1 MNKVLEKFFTKAD
14 NGTVRLYDYDVTHL
28 WLAGLVYAHIGY
40 WVENLFRLMSKGV
53 LDSRNQLLPFLFCY
67 TIAMWAMYLA
77 LGTTN
82 HPRFFSHRV
91 LEGNTRQDKILAR
104 IYYFTVVFLFVFFGE
119 IVVGSIFEQVSGI
132 SLWDYSGIPLHVTKY
147 TSIPTCTAMSLGVA
161 VIMGNFFE
169 GLMKKIQR
177 IPYRTTVQLD
187 YVLGTLILADWLIM
201 MVSIN
206 VFKKAPAYWSVQL
219 LSFKDLLALFV
230 K

>member
-1 MNKVLEKFFTKAD
+1 
-14 NGTVRLYDYDVTHL
+14 
-28 WLAGLVYAHIGY
+28 
-40 WVENLFRLMSKGV
+40 
-53 LDSRNQLLPFLFCY
+53 
-67 TIAMWAMYLA
+67 MWAMYLA

-91 LEGNTRQDKILAR
+91 LEGNTRRDKILAR

-147 TSIPTCTAMSLGVA
+147 TSIPTCAAMSLGVA

-219 LSFKDLLALFV
+219 LSLKDLLALFV

>member
-1 MNKVLEKFFTKAD
+1 MRTLAKEKKEIADLIMIEGVDCKGFGVIPKIVTTDTNLSIGAKALYAYLCSYAG
-14 NGTVRLYDYDVTHL
+14 NGTT
-28 WLAGLVYAHIGY
+28 A
-40 WVENLFRLMSKGV
+40 F
-53 LDSRNQLLPFLFCY
+53 
-67 TIAMWAMYLA
+67 
-77 LGTTN
+77 
-82 HPRFFSHRV
+82 PRR
-91 LEGNTRQDKILAR
+91 DKILAR

-147 TSIPTCTAMSLGVA
+147 TSIPTCAAMSLGVA

-187 YVLGTLILADWLIM
+187 YVLGTLILVDWLIM

-206 VFKKAPAYWSVQL
+206 VFKKAPAYWSLQL